1 MNTHPNKIIRVT
13 TVPKSLGGLLTGQLN
28 FMSDYYEILGVS
40 SPGED
45 NKINAVAA
53 KEGVRVKAIEMTRQ
67 ITPIKDIIAVWELY
81 KLFKKESPDIV
92 HSHTPKAGT
101 LSMLA
106 AYLAK
111 VPHRLHTIA
120 GLPLLEATGLKRK
133 VLNTVEYFTYKCA
146 TKIYPNSFGL
156 LNIILDHKFT
166 TKEKIKVIG
175 KGSSNG
181 IDTEEFNP
189 KTYNASFK
197 QELKAELGISAD
209 DYVFVFAGR
218 MVTDKGINELVTA
231 FDKLNQKFNDIKII
245 MVGSYESELDPLLP
259 KTLELINK
267 NTNIISTGWVKD
279 VRPYFSIA
287 DALTFPSYREGFPN
301 VVMQGA
307 AMELAC
313 IVSDI
318 NGCNEIITHTENG
331 IIIPVKNVKVLFEA
345 MEFVYLSRN
354 ESKNMG
360 VKARQNIVSNYERRE
375 VWEALLK
382 EYQTLLN
389 K

>member
-1 MNTHPNKIIRVT
+1 LCTH
-13 TVPKSLGGLLTGQLN
+13 
-28 FMSDYYEILGVS
+28 IL
-40 SPGED
+40 
-45 NKINAVAA
+45 
-53 KEGVRVKAIEMTRQ
+53 Q
-67 ITPIKDIIAVWELY
+67 
-81 KLFKKESPDIV
+81 
-92 HSHTPKAGT
+92 
-101 LSMLA
+101 
-106 AYLAK
+106 
-111 VPHRLHTIA
+111 
-120 GLPLLEATGLKRK
+120 K
-133 VLNTVEYFTYKCA
+133 VLNSVEYFTYRFA
-146 TKIYPNSFGL
+146 TKIYPNSYGL
-156 LNIILDHKFT
+156 LNIILENKFT
-166 TKEKIKVIG
+166 TKEKLKVIG

-181 IDTEEFNP
+181 IDTSEFNP

-318 NGCNEIITHTENG
+318 NGCNEIITNAKNG
-331 IIIPVKNVKVLFEA
+331 IIIPVKNTKALYEA
-345 MEFVYLSRN
+345 MEFVYLNRN